1 MPSFYFDLS
10 FGLRSACMAEATNAE
25 GKTTIHDM
33 MCLLRES
40 LDIEAFFS
48 HVGGA
53 VENDRSTLLFDVCSA
68 MRTFVSKCGGTKVD
82 RHCEIA
88 GIYPFFLRC
97 LFLLPERKAV
107 FRHIFMVLAFDAF
120 SPHRI

>member
-33 MCLLRES
+33 MCLLRERS
-40 LDIEAFFS
+40 DIEAFFQT
-48 HVGGA
+48 GLWGA
-53 VENDRSTLLFDVCSA
+53 RMTGQPLFLISA
-68 MRTFVSKCGGTKVD
+68 VHMRTFVSKCGGTKVD

-97 LFLLPERKAV
+97 LFLPPERKAV